1 MDTYTANLP
10 LMKRFIHLILDALFF
25 PKPHDYLKR
34 NHQDSQYGNGLIL
47 VPIPNKSKDYV
58 DQIRQS
64 GRK

>member
-1 MDTYTANLP
+1 
-10 LMKRFIHLILDALFF
+10 MKRFIHLILDALFF